1 MHVTCIFKGKAMN
14 NQNLLDNAHKILI
27 FAVLALIIFIILA
40 YPMEP
45 LLPMPVLIVAHIGTL
60 LAATAIKLAYIT
72 RLYALKTLGL
82 AVN

>member
-1 MHVTCIFKGKAMN
+1 MN
-14 NQNLLDNAHKILI
+14 NHNLLDHAHKVLI
-27 FAVLALIIFIILA
+27 FAVLALIVFIILA

-45 LLPMPVLIVAHIGTL
+45 MLPMPVLILAHIGTL

>member
-1 MHVTCIFKGKAMN
+1 MHIYCIFKGKAMN

>member
-1 MHVTCIFKGKAMN
+1 MN
-14 NQNLLDNAHKILI
+14 TERLLDRAHQTLL
-27 FAVLALIIFIILA
+27 FAVMALILFIILA

-45 LLPMPVLIVAHIGTL
+45 LLPMPVLILAHIGTL

-72 RLYALKTLGL
+72 RLYALKRLGL

>member
-1 MHVTCIFKGKAMN
+1 MKTEK
-14 NQNLLDNAHKILI
+14 LLDQAHKVLI
-27 FAVLALIIFIILA
+27 FAVLALIVFIILA
-40 YPMEP
+40 YPMESLMP
-45 LLPMPVLIVAHIGTL
+45 LPILILAHIGTL